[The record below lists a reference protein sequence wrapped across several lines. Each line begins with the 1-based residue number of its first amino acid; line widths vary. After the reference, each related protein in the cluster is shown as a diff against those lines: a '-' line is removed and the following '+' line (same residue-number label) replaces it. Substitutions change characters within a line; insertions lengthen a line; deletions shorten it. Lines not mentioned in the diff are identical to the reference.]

1 MEEFKDTVA
10 EVLKGSDHLLII
22 GDLNID
28 NWDPNLPLSR
38 PDIKALQPVYEK
50 MLTKHGLERLDKEP
64 TRHAPNNNSSLLDLV
79 LSSDITNIYGIT
91 NLKTGLSDHDGI
103 LCKLR
108 CKDLEIQPQF
118 CILRSYKE
126 VSAANILP
134 EVDASQDLQ
143 SPFTDTDPDEIATK
157 LNRSLNRIAEKL
169 ISKKKVQFK
178 KENKRHDD
186 EELRVARSN
195 IKIQSKIAHTAKDD
209 EEY

>member
-50 MLTKHGLERLDKEP
+50 MLTKYGSERLDKEP

-126 VSAANILP
+126 VS
-134 EVDASQDLQ
+134 SG
-143 SPFTDTDPDEIATK
+143 S
-157 LNRSLNRIAEKL
+157 
-169 ISKKKVQFK
+169 
-178 KENKRHDD
+178 
-186 EELRVARSN
+186 
-195 IKIQSKIAHTAKDD
+195 
-209 EEY
+209 